1 MTFGNEG
8 EALVI
13 LITGKATL
21 EDLREIVTDYPRLR
35 ATVALYPATDAALL
49 GWLANLGDPDVSQ
62 ALASRQPS
70 RPAEPP
76 APPPA
81 ANHEQ
86 TYAPDRQLG
95 RGGPNEGST
104 GDAPRLSADI
114 GAYDSTA
121 HTGSAEKS
129 GRGRRGLIWVIAAAA
144 VALAVAAAVIGFHR
158 PTGPSPATQVVATI
172 PVGKYPCTLI
182 ASPDGGAYVVGNS
195 EDGVYYTNFGDS
207 TVTVVGN
214 DRLTAILP
222 VGRGT
227 ALGTLAPD
235 GTLYMTS
242 FTDGTVTVI
251 NGNQVT
257 ATIPVS
263 NGADRPVVAPDGTV
277 YIAGDAVTVINGNQV
292 TATIPVSNGA
302 DRPVVAPD
310 GTVYAPNYGDGT
322 VAVINGNQVTAT
334 IPVSNGA
341 DRPVVAPDGTVYV
354 PNKSAVTV
362 INGTQVTATI
372 PVSDN
377 HGSPVVAPD
386 GTVYVTNV
394 NDSTVTVIK
403 GTQATNIPTTDNPVM
418 LLLAGDGGESSIAS
432 TPVVAPDGSV
442 YVTGSDGDKPGT
454 VTVIK
459 GAQVSTLHVGR
470 GPGLPV
476 VAPNGTVYV
485 ANADDSTV
493 TVINGAQAIAT
504 KPHTPVAASD
514 GTVYVANHDDG
525 TVSVIDGTQLTAT
538 VPVGRGPIWP
548 VAAPDGAVYVANY
561 DDGTVSVLR

>member
-277 YIAGDAVTVINGNQV
+277 Y
-292 TATIPVSNGA
+292 
-302 DRPVVAPD
+302 
-310 GTVYAPNYGDGT
+310 
-322 VAVINGNQVTAT
+322 
-334 IPVSNGA
+334 
-341 DRPVVAPDGTVYV
+341 V

-504 KPHTPVAASD
+504 IPVGTKPHTPVAASD

>member
-277 YIAGDAVTVINGNQV
+277 Y
-292 TATIPVSNGA
+292 
-302 DRPVVAPD
+302 
-310 GTVYAPNYGDGT
+310 APNYGDGT

-334 IPVSNGA
+334 IPVSNGV
-341 DRPVVAPDGTVYV
+341 DRPVMASNGTVYV

-504 KPHTPVAASD
+504 IPVGTKPHTPVAASD